1 MSTKGRKRNP
11 KLDRAVEAVLNGVG
25 VPLRE
30 ALLQGGFTEVES
42 STKSVRDQLSRRL
55 RNLRKEKEARAL
67 ALGHTTPEPIHK
79 TSSSSSPPHRPSS
92 SSPSCVPRPSVNY
105 LVQHS
110 AKFLEQHRPV
120 ASRLDSADREAFISQ
135 FRDLLE
141 RESHAYSLANSFG
154 RGSFSSTTQS
164 MVLLPQPNNATL
176 STLSTLSALSTL
188 NQPQN
193 QNQNQVPPRAQPNPQ
208 STPTLSSSSASST
221 TSTSNHVQKIPI
233 IGGVPQTWVCNDRHV
248 HTINCAHEAKRHRPI
263 DGSAPHLDFLIRDG
277 DKTYVEC
284 YGGVGLGN
292 TGKLSAALPSTLCS
306 CEKAEHAAGE
316 ARRVGR
322 RFLGVV

>member
-164 MVLLPQPNNATL
+164 M
-176 STLSTLSALSTL
+176 
-188 NQPQN
+188 
-193 QNQNQVPPRAQPNPQ
+193 PNPQ
-208 STPTLSSSSASST
+208 STPTLSSPSASST